1 MNTAEYLDAAKAALN
16 IESDYALAQ
25 RLSVTRT
32 TISLYRSGKSWP
44 DAYACIRLAII
55 LKLDPA
61 QVIADL
67 ERQHEKNPVRQEFW
81 ASFLSRAASVAAICC
96 TLVLTSIGSTDEG
109 WAVAGGSLA
118 ASVVFL
124 FALAVAHNLTLC
136 RQDYFA

>member
-67 ERQHEKNPVRQEFW
+67 ERQHEKNPVRREFW
-81 ASFLSRAASVAAICC
+81 ASFLSREASVAVICC
-96 TLVLTSIGSTDEG
+96 TLALTSIGSTDEG

-124 FALAVAHNLTLC
+124 LVLLGAHNLGLMKNE
-136 RQDYFA
+136 